1 MRYFIVIL
9 LALSMLAM
17 PLYVLGSSEDCCG
30 SAADATMSVADGMS
44 MATSM
49 DMSMGMD
56 EDCCCILFDADN
68 PDQSKAPDQDGDQ
81 DRSPCDDGNCPA
93 SCCSGVTQ
101 TMLALSGS
109 VRFSETSTSL
119 EVLNVQAQRALPQPH
134 LQRLKRPPRVV

>member
-30 SAADATMSVADGMS
+30 TGADATMGVADGMS
-44 MATSM
+44 LSM
-49 DMSMGMD
+49 DMG
-56 EDCCCILFDADN
+56 EDCCCISFDADQS
-68 PDQSKAPDQDGDQ
+68 DQSRAPDRDDDS

-93 SCCSGVTQ
+93 SCCAGMTQ

-119 EVLNVQAQRALPQPH
+119 GVLNVQAQRALPQPH

>member
-9 LALSMLAM
+9 LAIGMIAL
-17 PLYVLGSSEDCCG
+17 PLHVLGSSEDCCG
-30 SAADATMSVADGMS
+30 TPADAAVSVVDG
-44 MATSM
+44 M
-49 DMSMGMD
+49 DMSMDMG
-56 EDCCCILFDADN
+56 EDCCCLSFDADHT
-68 PDQSKAPDQDGDQ
+68 DQSKAPDRDDDS

-93 SCCSGVTQ
+93 SCCAGVTQ
-101 TMLALSGS
+101 TMLAFSGS